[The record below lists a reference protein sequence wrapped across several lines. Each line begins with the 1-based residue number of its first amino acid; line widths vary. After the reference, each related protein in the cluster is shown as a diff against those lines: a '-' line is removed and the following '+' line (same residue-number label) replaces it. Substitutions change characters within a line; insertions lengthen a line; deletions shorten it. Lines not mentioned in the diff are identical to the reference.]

1 VAPSHVKQ
9 ASTWWLGKPPLMGL
23 GGVFAARLTEVS
35 ILYSAGPDQRDVIR
49 DPVDFAGQAHIF
61 RFMKRLA
68 AMMMFAAW
76 LLYGA
81 MPVVAVLVTAP
92 APQDAMQDH
101 SQHHD
106 MQVKT
111 DKSEAVQTAHQHGD
125 GEKSCP
131 HGSGKGCAAPFC
143 AACLVLLPDIA
154 FADTVRSVP
163 STPEAEDAPALV
175 ISAARPPI
183 PPPRA

>member
-1 VAPSHVKQ
+1 
-9 ASTWWLGKPPLMGL
+9 
-23 GGVFAARLTEVS
+23 
-35 ILYSAGPDQRDVIR
+35 
-49 DPVDFAGQAHIF
+49 
-61 RFMKRLA
+61 MKRLA

-81 MPVVAVLVTAP
+81 MPAVAMPVMAP
-92 APQDAMQDH
+92 APQKAMQDH
-101 SQHHD
+101 SQHHG
-106 MQVKT
+106 MQKAA
-111 DKSEAVQTAHQHGD
+111 DKSGGVQTTHQHGD
-125 GEKSCP
+125 AEKPCP

-154 FADTVRSVP
+154 FADPGRFVHP
-163 STPEAEDAPALV
+163 TPDPQDAPSLV

>member
-1 VAPSHVKQ
+1 
-9 ASTWWLGKPPLMGL
+9 
-23 GGVFAARLTEVS
+23 
-35 ILYSAGPDQRDVIR
+35 VIR
-49 DPVDFAGQAHIF
+49 DPVDFDARAHIF

-81 MPVVAVLVTAP
+81 MPAMAMPVMTS

-106 MQVKT
+106 MQKMA
-111 DKSEAVQTAHQHGD
+111 DKSGATQTAPQHGD
-125 GEKSCP
+125 AEKPCP
-131 HGSGKGCAAPFC
+131 HGSGKGCVAPFC
-143 AACLVLLPDIA
+143 AACLVLLPDIT
-154 FADTVRSVP
+154 FADPGRFVHP
-163 STPEAEDAPALV
+163 TPDPQDAPSLV